1 VVISGGAG
9 FLGSH
14 LTDRFLADGWRVL
27 GVDNLSTGKRANIQ
41 HLRDEPRYEL
51 LQQDV
56 SRPFDVAGPVDAVLH
71 FASPASPLDYLELP
85 VETLKVGAWGT
96 FHCLD
101 LAREHGATFLM
112 ASTSEVYGDPKV
124 HPQVESYWGNVN
136 PIGPRSVYDEAKRFA
151 EAATMSY
158 RREFGL
164 DTRLIRIFNTYGPRM
179 NHDDGRVVPAF
190 VCQALRGEPL
200 TVFGSGRQTR
210 SFQYVQDLV
219 AGVATV
225 LEHGDDQPYNIGN
238 PDEHDIIS
246 FARAVA
252 DTVGDVTV
260 DHQVLPEDDPQRR
273 CPDISRLTALGWQPS
288 VTLQEGL
295 RLTVDWFRA
304 EIAAGRV
311 PSATQPRIP
320 RNERK
325 SP

>member
-1 VVISGGAG
+1 MSRRVVISGGAG

-136 PIGPRSVYDEAKRFA
+136 PNGPRSVYDEGKRYA
-151 EAATMSY
+151 EALTMAFHRY
-158 RREFGL
+158 RGVQ
-164 DTRLIRIFNTYGPRM
+164 TRIIRIFNTYGPRM
-179 NHDDGRVVPAF
+179 QAGDGRVIPAF
-190 VCQALRGEPL
+190 VNQALRGQPL
-200 TVFGSGRQTR
+200 TVFGDGTQTR
-210 SFQYVQDLV
+210 SFCYVSDLV
-219 AGVATV
+219 EGLIKLMESDLV
-225 LEHGDDQPYNIGN
+225 EPCNIGN
-238 PDEHDIIS
+238 PYELTMLQLAEKINEITSNPAGIVH
-246 FARAVA
+246 RP
-252 DTVGDVTV
+252 
-260 DHQVLPEDDPQRR
+260 LPKDDPTRR
-273 CPDISRLTALGWQPS
+273 KPDITRARTLLGWEPTVQFS
-288 VTLQEGL
+288 EGIGH
-295 RLTVDWFRA
+295 TIAYFREQQA
-304 EIAAGRV
+304 L
-311 PSATQPRIP
+311 
-320 RNERK
+320 ERR
-325 SP
+325 